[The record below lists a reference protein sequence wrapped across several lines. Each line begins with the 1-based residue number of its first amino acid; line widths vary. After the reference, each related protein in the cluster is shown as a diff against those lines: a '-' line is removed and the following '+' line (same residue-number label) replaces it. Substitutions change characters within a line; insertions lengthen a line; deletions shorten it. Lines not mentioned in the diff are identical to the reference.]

1 MKKSEVIALGIVAI
15 ECIVIGI
22 FEYALKGR
30 VNKILKDDGSSS
42 IDEYLHKKSREIYKK
57 RES

>member
-1 MKKSEVIALGIVAI
+1 MKKSELVALGIVAA

-22 FEYALKGR
+22 FEYTLKKR
-30 VNKILKDDGSSS
+30 VNKILDDDGSSS
-42 IDEYLHKKSREIYKK
+42 MDEYLRRKSQEIYKK